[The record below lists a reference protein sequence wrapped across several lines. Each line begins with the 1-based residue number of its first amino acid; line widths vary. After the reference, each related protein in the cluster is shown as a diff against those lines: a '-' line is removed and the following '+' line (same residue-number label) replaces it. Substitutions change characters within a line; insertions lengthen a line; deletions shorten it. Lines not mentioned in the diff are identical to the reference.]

1 MPIEER
7 FIVEQ
12 KLTVDTPIP
21 DVTPGDDL
29 VVTGTSSRKDETAVM
44 VTVKGPVVGP
54 APVRAIVA
62 NGTWSA
68 TFDTSD
74 AEVGVYTVKA
84 DDGDKTAM
92 ATVNLISPAPTP
104 TATEE
109 VTPTVTETEAP
120 TPVETTA
127 TPEETATTP
136 APTETPPGFQAIFAL
151 AGLGAVAYLVAR
163 RRE

>member
-1 MPIEER
+1 
-7 FIVEQ
+7 
-12 KLTVDTPIP
+12 
-21 DVTPGDDL
+21 
-29 VVTGTSSRKDETAVM
+29 
-44 VTVKGPVVGP
+44 
-54 APVRAIVA
+54 
-62 NGTWSA
+62 
-68 TFDTSD
+68 
-74 AEVGVYTVKA
+74 
-84 DDGDKTAM
+84 M

-127 TPEETATTP
+127 TPEETATEEAT
-136 APTETPPGFQAIFAL
+136 PTETPPGFQAIFAL